1 MTSSILTKKVQ
12 RQAYQL
18 ILAQFLGVIILAF
31 AALLFNNIKSGF
43 SVLMGGIA
51 YVLPNIIFV
60 WRVFRYVGASQM
72 VQFLTAFM
80 IGEVLK
86 LFISGI
92 LFLVIV
98 KHLPVSLLSELVGFV
113 GAIVSFWIA
122 CLWFFS
128 GNKVTST

>member
-1 MTSSILTKKVQ
+1 MATSTLKSIVQ
-12 RQAYQL
+12 HQAYRIVLFQL
-18 ILAQFLGVIILAF
+18 AGVFLLAIIAFILFGKV
-31 AALLFNNIKSGF
+31 SGF
-43 SVLMGGIA
+43 SVLMGGLA
-51 YVLPNIIFV
+51 YCLPNLIFV

-80 IGEVLK
+80 IGEILK

-98 KHLPVSLLSELVGFV
+98 KYLPVSLLSELVGFV

-128 GNKVTST
+128 GNKGSSQ